1 MPARKNTSG
10 EQLSFGAPPA
20 PADAKKPSAK
30 KAAATA
36 APAGPRLYLVDASAY
51 MYRAFHAIP
60 FLSTS
65 RGVPTNA
72 AYGVTNMLLKLLK
85 EERPT
90 HLGLVFDAPGGSFRD
105 EMYADYKANRSS
117 MPDELVPQ
125 IGLIRRVVEVLR
137 PRVIEVP
144 GVEADDVI
152 GTLAKR
158 VADAGGEVVIVTGDK
173 DFQQL
178 VGPRITLL
186 DPMFDKRTG
195 VDQVR
200 ERYGIEPERWVDI
213 IGLMGDAIDNIPGI
227 RGVGEKTAS
236 ALIQHA
242 GTLEALLAD
251 PDAIAKSGIR
261 GAAGLIEKVRA
272 HSEQAALAKRLA
284 TIRCDLEVA
293 ETFDDFRYAGP
304 DRAALEELC
313 RELEFHRLLREIPLL
328 TVVAEETAAESA
340 PVALDGREG
349 DEVLPDVAAA
359 AECGVFVDATV
370 EPAMRAT
377 LAAVVAAPLVDA
389 HVTRSVPLA
398 ADDPVARM
406 LASPT
411 VAKVGEDLKRAILVL
426 ERHGI
431 ALAGPLFDV
440 SLASY
445 VLDPSRASHGV
456 DELARHFL
464 GMTAPAEDATIRA
477 PWTART
483 ALALRPVLESALERH
498 GGLALFRDVEM
509 PLLAVLAAME
519 RRGVRVD
526 TDALAALAAEYRA
539 TVARIEAEIYEL
551 AGGPFNINSPIQL
564 REVLFDRLKISAK
577 GLRKG
582 KTGISLDVDA
592 MNKLATVHPLPAKI
606 LEHRALSK
614 LLSTY
619 IDPLPL
625 LVNPDTGRIH
635 TSFNQTVAATGRLSS
650 ADPNLQNIPIRSDE
664 GRRIRAAFV
673 PAPGK
678 VLIGADYSQIEL
690 RVLAHLTGDPVLVEA
705 FTTGED
711 IHTRTAAEVFDVT
724 PLLVTAEMR
733 RRAKVINFGIIYGM
747 GPQRLSRELSIPLV
761 DAQKYIK
768 NYFARLT
775 GVTSFVETTLAEA
788 RRQGFVSTVL
798 GRRRYLPEL
807 SSPDDNLRSFAE
819 RTAINT
825 PVQGSAADLIKL
837 AMVKLEARLTGGRL
851 PGAMILQVHDELVF
865 EADAGA
871 ADEVA
876 AVIKHE
882 METVMP
888 LAVPLLVDMRTA
900 KSWAETH

>member
-1 MPARKNTSG
+1 MAARKKTPD
-10 EQLSFGAPPA
+10 EQLSFGAPPS
-20 PADAKKPSAK
+20 PKSPVR
-30 KAAATA
+30 AAA
-36 APAGPRLYLVDASAY
+36 APAVRLHLVDASAY
-51 MYRAFHAIP
+51 VYRAFHAIP

-85 EERPT
+85 DERPT

-105 EMYADYKANRSS
+105 EMYAEYKANRSS

-137 PRVIEVP
+137 PRVVEMP

-152 GTLAKR
+152 GTLATR
-158 VADAGGEVVIVTGDK
+158 VAAAGGEVVIVTGDK

-178 VGPRITLL
+178 VGPRIALL

-195 VDQVR
+195 VAQVR

-213 IGLMGDAIDNIPGI
+213 IGLMGDSIDNIPGI
-227 RGVGEKTAS
+227 RGIGEKTAS

-261 GAAGLIEKVRA
+261 GAAGIIAKVREHA
-272 HSEQAALAKRLA
+272 EQAALAKRLA
-284 TIRCDLEVA
+284 TIRCDLTIA
-293 ETFDDFRYAGP
+293 ETLDDFRYAGP
-304 DRAALEELC
+304 DRAALEEIC

-328 TVVAEETAAESA
+328 DVGMHTEEGPAG

-349 DEVLPDVAAA
+349 AEVLPDVAAA
-359 AECGVFVDATV
+359 ARIGIFVDATT
-370 EPAMRAT
+370 ENAMRAT
-377 LAAVVAAPLVDA
+377 PSAVTVAPLADA
-389 HVTRSVPLA
+389 HVTAPLPLA
-398 ADDPVARM
+398 ADDPLRAA
-406 LASPT
+406 LTSPD
-411 VAKVGEDLKRAILVL
+411 VEKVGEDLKRAAIVL
-426 ERHGI
+426 ERHGVT
-431 ALAGPLFDV
+431 LAGPLFDV
-440 SLASY
+440 GVASY

-464 GMTAPAEDATIRA
+464 GQAAPAEDAPIRPA
-477 PWTART
+477 WTARMAT
-483 ALALRPVLESALERH
+483 ALRPVLERALEEH

-509 PLLAVLAAME
+509 PLLQVLATME

-526 TDALAALAAEYRA
+526 AEALAKLASEYRTTLAA
-539 TVARIEAEIYEL
+539 TEAAIFEL

-564 REVLFDRLKISAK
+564 REVLFDRLQIPTK

-606 LEHRALSK
+606 LEHRGLTK

-619 IDPLPL
+619 VDPLPL
-625 LVNPDTGRIH
+625 LIHPDTGRIH

-650 ADPNLQNIPIRSDE
+650 TDPNLQNIPIRTED

-673 PAPGK
+673 PAPGR

-690 RVLAHLTGDPVLVEA
+690 RVLAHLTNDPVLVQA

-711 IHTRTAAEVFDVT
+711 IHTRTAAEVFDVL
-724 PLLVTAEMR
+724 PGLVTAEMR

-761 DAQKYIK
+761 DAQRYIK

-775 GVTSFVETTLAEA
+775 GVTRFIDTTLAEA
-788 RRQGFVSTVL
+788 RRQGWVSTL
-798 GRRRYLPEL
+798 LQRRRYLPEL
-807 SSPDDNLRSFAE
+807 SSGDDNLRAFAE

-837 AMVKLEARLTGGRL
+837 AMVKLEARLTGERF
-851 PGAMILQVHDELVF
+851 PAAMILQVHDELVF
-865 EADAGA
+865 EAEAGA
-871 ADEVA
+871 VA
-876 AVIKHE
+876 AVSEVIRHE
-882 METVMP
+882 METVVP
-888 LAVPLLVDMRTA
+888 LAVPLTVDIRSGA
-900 KSWAETH
+900 SWDEVH